1 MEKAKVTQRLAAILA
16 ADVVGYT
23 RLVPDGEAATMATL
37 DLCRRFFRQQ
47 AQANRGRVV
56 DTAGDSVLAI
66 FETATGAVRAALA
79 IQKSLGEHNQTLAD
93 DRRMLFRIGVNSG
106 DIMEKQDG
114 TVFGDGVNLAARF
127 EGLRTQ
133 AGY

>member
-23 RLVPDGEAATMATL
+23 RLMHDDEAATMATL
-37 DLCRRFFRQQ
+37 DLCRGFFRQQ

-79 IQKSLGEHNQTLAD
+79 IHWPFRRVLANTI
-93 DRRMLFRIGVNSG
+93 RRWPTTGGCFSVS
-106 DIMEKQDG
+106 
-114 TVFGDGVNLAARF
+114 A
-127 EGLRTQ
+127 
-133 AGY
+133 